1 MSNKK
6 SFIVKIEESILKSMK
21 LNFMDSEDNVN
32 DFLKRRL
39 NAQEKAPKSIFKSI
53 SLNGTHAFVFGNENA
68 KNMIMYIHGGAF
80 VNEINYQH
88 YLFCFLLSKK
98 LDAYV
103 IAPIYPL
110 APKHT
115 FEETFEIITDL
126 YESLIEKNRF
136 NNAFDSDNELMNK
149 RITFMGDSAGG
160 GFVLSFCQH
169 LKTIDLPQPDNIIVF
184 SPWVDISMSNP
195 PYDNESD
202 PILGE
207 IGLREIGKAWAG
219 NEDTQDYR
227 VSPLFGNNSNLA
239 KILIFV
245 GDNEIFYKD
254 VLKYYENL
262 KEDNVDA
269 CLVVGSGM
277 FHIYPL
283 FPCPEAWDAF
293 KELKKEFE

>member
-207 IGLREIGKAWAG
+207 IGLR
-219 NEDTQDYR
+219 
-227 VSPLFGNNSNLA
+227 V
-239 KILIFV
+239 FV

-269 CLVVGSGM
+269 RLVVGSGM

>member
-149 RITFMGDSAGG
+149 RITFMRDYAEG
-160 GFVLSFCQH
+160 GFVL
-169 LKTIDLPQPDNIIVF
+169 
-184 SPWVDISMSNP
+184 
-195 PYDNESD
+195 
-202 PILGE
+202 
-207 IGLREIGKAWAG
+207 
-219 NEDTQDYR
+219 
-227 VSPLFGNNSNLA
+227 
-239 KILIFV
+239 
-245 GDNEIFYKD
+245 
-254 VLKYYENL
+254 
-262 KEDNVDA
+262 
-269 CLVVGSGM
+269 
-277 FHIYPL
+277 
-283 FPCPEAWDAF
+283 
-293 KELKKEFE
+293 

>member
-269 CLVVGSGM
+269 RLVVGIGM